1 MSKINVYIQ
10 TFKIKDGD
18 KGKRNKLMSFRTD
31 DEHLLEKYQ
40 AIQNKIEDLKKI
52 ELNALP
58 VYDDRH

>member
-1 MSKINVYIQ
+1 MIRYLNKAIRSLVLIMSKINVYIQ

-40 AIQNKIEDLKKI
+40 AI
-52 ELNALP
+52 
-58 VYDDRH
+58 